1 MSIAYMDEGVAAAAA
16 GQKPRTPLQAWG
28 HSLMP
33 WPAQLQGR
41 AGELPLAGWCWPEEG
56 PPTLR
61 ALARRLLPDLQATA
75 AAEGKVWLRLE
86 ISDTS
91 PAIPQL
97 GDDES
102 YRLEIAPSEGEI
114 RLSAPRLWGAQH
126 GLHTLSQLRHGALLA
141 GRATL
146 PGLLIEDA
154 PRHPWRG
161 LLVDVARRP
170 LPFDTLTRLLD
181 GMAAARLNVLH
192 WHVCDDQAWRLASER
207 HPELAARASAG
218 FSYSLAQARSLVA
231 QAAERGI
238 RVVPELDLPGHCWA
252 LGLARPDLL
261 CPPAPQQ
268 AQRGFGIFGAAVDP
282 RQPALYDF
290 IASLLDEWAEVF
302 PDAFVHIG
310 GDELAPEPWRR
321 LGLPLAETQAGYVR
335 RMAELLAAR
344 GKRLV
349 GWDELRGPGL
359 PEAAVL
365 QCWRGAAALQA
376 DDAPEQDL
384 ALAPALLRS
393 AGFYLDQFHGAAFHW
408 RTPLSQPAPTTP
420 PLAPGAARW
429 RLQAQLTL
437 HALHAELRCDARG
450 RAQLLLQAQ
459 GPGSLHNEVP
469 LHTLSIEGTGTA
481 DLPWR
486 LRARGDCDL
495 GELELWC
502 TMSAQGPGEGVLR
515 LGNLRHR
522 CTLQALEPTED
533 ETAARATTHIA
544 PRPRLLGGEAALWS
558 ELVAPEQLDL
568 RLWPRLL
575 AVAERL
581 WSDPAPEAAALG
593 TTLPTR
599 LGAAQAWA
607 EQHAGAQ
614 ARASLQRAWA
624 ALCEGDAG
632 DALSLAG
639 LAALLEPA
647 GGYARHHDKKREGRY
662 HLDEPLARLADA
674 LPAESAWALRLNQ
687 LSRAEARAQLR
698 RCRDALPEWQALLQR
713 HARLRPLL
721 PVLPTLAALLDLGLR
736 LWQDL
741 APGALPA
748 AERAL
753 AQATLHSA
761 AQMVDELVPALVQAL
776 QARLDAL

>member
-1 MSIAYMDEGVAAAAA
+1 MSIAFKDEGVAVAKLALNPGA
-16 GQKPRTPLQAWG
+16 GWS

-41 AGELPLAGWCWPEEG
+41 PGELPLADWCWPGAEL
-56 PPTLR
+56 PTLR
-61 ALARRLLPDLQATA
+61 ALARRLLPDLHKAPSA
-75 AAEGKVWLRLE
+75 DGAPRLRLDV
-86 ISDTS
+86 SDTR

-102 YRLEIAPSEGEI
+102 YRLEIDAAKREI
-114 RLSAPRLWGAQH
+114 RLSAPRLWGARH

-141 GRATL
+141 DRGTL
-146 PGLLIEDA
+146 PGLLIEDT

-170 LPFDTLTRLLD
+170 LPFETLTRLLD

-192 WHVCDDQAWRLASER
+192 WHVCDDQAWRLASDR

-218 FSYSLAQARSLVA
+218 FSYSLEQAHNLVA

-282 RQPALYDF
+282 RQPALEDF

-335 RMAELLAAR
+335 RMAALLAAR

-359 PEAAVL
+359 PDTAVL
-365 QCWRGAAALQA
+365 QCWRGAAALLA
-376 DDAPEQDL
+376 DDAPGQDL
-384 ALAPALLRS
+384 TPAPALLRS
-393 AGFYLDQFHGAAFHW
+393 AGFYLDQFHSAAYHW
-408 RTPLSQPAPTTP
+408 RTPLSRPAPSAP
-420 PLAPGAARW
+420 SLAPGAARW
-429 RLQAQLTL
+429 QLHAQLTL
-437 HALHAELRCDARG
+437 HPLSAELRCDAQG
-450 RAQLLLQAQ
+450 RARLILQAQ
-459 GPGSLHNEVP
+459 GAGNLENPVP
-469 LHTLSIEGTGTA
+469 LQTLSFDGAGTA
-481 DLPWR
+481 AAPWR
-486 LRARGDCDL
+486 LRARGGCDL

-502 TMSAQGPGEGVLR
+502 SVVQEGEGQGILR
-515 LGNLRHR
+515 LGNLRHA
-522 CTLQALEPTED
+522 CTLQALTPAPD
-533 ETAARATTHIA
+533 ELPALASSPPI
-544 PRPRLLGGEAALWS
+544 LLGGEAALWS

-581 WSDPAPEAAALG
+581 WSDPAAEASGLEA
-593 TTLPTR
+593 TLQTR

-607 EQHAGAQ
+607 ECHADVQ
-614 ARASLQRAWA
+614 ARPSLQLAWA
-624 ALCEGDAG
+624 ALCEGDAS
-632 DALSLAG
+632 DTLSLAG

-647 GGYARHHDKKREGRY
+647 SGYARHHHKKREGRY
-662 HLDEPLARLADA
+662 HLDEPLDRLADA
-674 LPAESAWALRLNQ
+674 LPAESAWAHSLNRLG
-687 LSRAEARAQLR
+687 RAEACTELQ
-698 RCRDALPEWQALLQR
+698 RCRDALPHWESLLQR

-721 PVLPTLAALLDLGLR
+721 PLLPTLAALLDLGLR

-741 APGALPA
+741 PPGALLA
-748 AERAL
+748 AERAQ
-753 AQATLHSA
+753 AQATLHA
-761 AQMVDELVPALVQAL
+761 AARMVDELVPALVQAL
-776 QARLDAL
+776 QTRLDAL

>member
-1 MSIAYMDEGVAAAAA
+1 MSIAFKDEGVAEARTALDPGA
-16 GQKPRTPLQAWG
+16 GWSQ
-28 HSLMP
+28 SLMP
-33 WPAQLQGR
+33 WPARLQR
-41 AGELPLAGWCWPEEG
+41 SPGELSLAGWYWPG
-56 PPTLR
+56 DQLPALRTLVE
-61 ALARRLLPDLQATA
+61 RLLPELLAHADA
-75 AAEGKVWLRLE
+75 AGAIRLRLE
-86 ISDTS
+86 IGDSR

-102 YRLEIAPSEGEI
+102 YRLQIDAAGREI
-114 RLSAPRLWGAQH
+114 RLSAPRLWGARH
-126 GLHTLSQLRHGALLA
+126 GLHTLSQLRHGALMA
-141 GRATL
+141 GLVTL

-192 WHVCDDQAWRLASER
+192 WHFCDDQAWRLASDR

-218 FSYSLAQARSLVA
+218 FSYSLEQARQLVA
-231 QAAERGI
+231 LAAERGI

-282 RQPALYDF
+282 RQEALYDF
-290 IASLLDEWAEVF
+290 IAGLLDEWAEVF

-335 RMAELLAAR
+335 RMAKLLAAR
-344 GKRLV
+344 RKRLV

-359 PEAAVL
+359 PEGAVL
-365 QCWRGAAALQA
+365 QCWRGAAALQP
-376 DDAPEQDL
+376 DDAHLHADGQDL
-384 ALAPALLRS
+384 TPALLRS
-393 AGFYLDQFHGAAFHW
+393 AGFYLDQFHSAAYHW
-408 RTPLSQPAPTTP
+408 RTPLSQPAPSTP

-429 RLQAQLTL
+429 QLQAQLTL
-437 HALHAELRCDARG
+437 HPLSAELRCDAQGQAR
-450 RAQLLLQAQ
+450 LILQAQ
-459 GPGSLHNEVP
+459 GAGNLENPVP
-469 LHTLSIEGTGTA
+469 LQTLIFDGAGTA
-481 DLPWR
+481 AAPWR

-502 TMSAQGPGEGVLR
+502 SVVQEGEGQGILR
-515 LGNLRHR
+515 LGNLRHA
-522 CTLQALEPTED
+522 CTLQALTTAPD
-533 ETAARATTHIA
+533 EMPA
-544 PRPRLLGGEAALWS
+544 PASPPPALLGGEAALWS

-581 WSDPAPEAAALG
+581 WSDPAGEASGLEA
-593 TTLPTR
+593 TLQTR

-607 EQHAGAQ
+607 ECHAGVQAQ
-614 ARASLQRAWA
+614 ASLQLAWA
-624 ALCEGDAG
+624 DLCEGDAS
-632 DALSLAG
+632 DTLSLAG

-647 GGYARHHDKKREGRY
+647 SGYARHHAKKREGRY
-662 HLDEPLARLADA
+662 HLDEPLNRLADA
-674 LPAESAWALRLNQ
+674 LPSESAWALGLNQ
-687 LSRAEARAQLR
+687 LSARAARAELQ
-698 RCRDALPEWQALLQR
+698 RCREALPAWQTLLHR
-713 HARLRPLL
+713 HAQLRPLL
-721 PVLPTLAALLDLGLR
+721 PLLPTLAALLDLGLR

-741 APGALPA
+741 APGVLPA
-748 AERAL
+748 AERAQ
-753 AQATLHSA
+753 AQATLHAA

-776 QARLDAL
+776 QTRLDAL

>member
-1 MSIAYMDEGVAAAAA
+1 MSIAFMDEGMAAAQAA
-16 GQKPRTPLQAWG
+16 LNPLHGWC

-33 WPAQLQGR
+33 WPAQLQGQ
-41 AGELPLAGWCWPEEG
+41 AGELPLAGWCCSDEEL
-56 PPTLR
+56 PALR
-61 ALARRLLPDLQATA
+61 PLAQRLLPDLHLA
-75 AAEGKVWLRLE
+75 AAGSGGPRLRLE
-86 ISDTS
+86 IGDAR
-91 PAIPQL
+91 PAVPQL

-102 YRLEIAPSEGEI
+102 YRLEIDAAKGEI

-141 GRATL
+141 GRTTL
-146 PGLLIEDA
+146 PGLRIEDA

-192 WHVCDDQAWRLASER
+192 WHVCDDQAWRLASAR

-218 FSYSLAQARSLVA
+218 FSYSLEQAHNLVA

-252 LGLARPDLL
+252 LGLAKPDLL

-282 RQPALYDF
+282 RQEALYDF

-310 GDELAPEPWRR
+310 GDELAPEPWHR

-335 RMAELLAAR
+335 RMAALLAAR
-344 GKRLV
+344 CKRMV

-376 DDAPEQDL
+376 DDAHGQDL
-384 ALAPALLRS
+384 TLAPALLRS
-393 AGFYLDQFHGAAFHW
+393 AGFYLDQFHSAAFHW
-408 RTPLSQPAPTTP
+408 RTPLNQPAPSAP

-450 RAQLLLQAQ
+450 RAELLLQAQ
-459 GPGSLHNEVP
+459 GLGSLHNAVS
-469 LHTLSIEGTGTA
+469 LQTLSIDGTGTA

-502 TMSAQGPGEGVLR
+502 TVVAQGPGQGVLR
-515 LGNLRHR
+515 LGNLRHS

-533 ETAARATTHIA
+533 EAAARATTHIA
-544 PRPRLLGGEAALWS
+544 TRPRLLGGEAALWS

-581 WSDPAPEAAALG
+581 WSDPAGEASGLEA
-593 TTLPTR
+593 TLQTR

-607 EQHAGAQ
+607 ECHAGVQ
-614 ARASLQRAWA
+614 ARPSLQLAWA
-624 ALCEGDAG
+624 ALCEGDAS

-647 GGYARHHDKKREGRY
+647 SGYARHHHKKREGRY
-662 HLDEPLARLADA
+662 HLDEPLDRLADA
-674 LPAESAWALRLNQ
+674 LPAESAWAQSLNRLG
-687 LSRAEARAQLR
+687 RAETCTELQ
-698 RCRDALPEWQALLQR
+698 RCRDALPHWESLLQR

-721 PVLPTLAALLDLGLR
+721 PLLPTLAALLDLGLR

-741 APGALPA
+741 APGALLA
-748 AERAL
+748 AERTQ
-753 AQATLHSA
+753 AQATLHA
-761 AQMVDELVPALVQAL
+761 AARMVDELVPALVQAL
-776 QARLDAL
+776 QTRLNAL